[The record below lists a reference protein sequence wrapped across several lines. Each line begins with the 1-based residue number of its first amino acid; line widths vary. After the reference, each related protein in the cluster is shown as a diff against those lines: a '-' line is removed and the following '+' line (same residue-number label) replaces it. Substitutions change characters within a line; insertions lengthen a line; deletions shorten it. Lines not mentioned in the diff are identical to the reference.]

1 MQRPVAP
8 PAAIDYPTSD
18 GKRLAENDPQLH
30 AIHYAFGA
38 LRMRYDDRSAS
49 RHRRVPDRGAGGASA
64 RDASLIAWIPYRAP

>member
-38 LRMRYDDRSAS
+38 LRS
-49 RHRRVPDRGAGGASA
+49 
-64 RDASLIAWIPYRAP
+64 